1 MQETMTV
8 SLESTSLDPPP
19 PIYLAYLCS
28 IAATRFFAA
37 STGLECVSDL

>member
-8 SLESTSLDPPP
+8 SLESTSLDPS